1 MENIKESVFKEK
13 RSNVNKEELIL
24 SAVREQM
31 NRVPYLTYEKSHK
44 VFVLNVILISG
55 LSPQELFSYLDSLN
69 AYDMKDKKWE
79 KVKIGMTLEKKF
91 DALGWK
97 PLVNKLIEVAT
108 HEDNNLIAA

>member
-1 MENIKESVFKEK
+1 MKNSIIKESIEDV
-13 RSNVNKEELIL
+13 LL

-69 AYDMKDKKWE
+69 AYDMKDEKWE